1 MVQLE
6 IRPYRPSDKGRLGAI
21 HDAARKA
28 ELCLAGF
35 EVAVANGQVYDM
47 KLTDIIAK

>member
-35 EVAVANGQVYDM
+35 EVANGQVYDM